1 VTIPYEDVAAA
12 MLALRLDAITL
23 LTEPYE
29 EVTEAILAL
38 KAEATDFA
46 EATLATEALLE
57 IIES

>member
-1 VTIPYEDVAAA
+1 MTIPYEDVAAA
-12 MLALRLDAITL
+12 TLALRLEAKTL
-23 LTEPYE
+23 VTEPYE

-46 EATLATEALLE
+46 EATLETEALLA